1 MLTVT
6 IITPERSLKPYQASH
21 VTFTAVDGEVGVRP
35 GMAPLVAELKIG
47 FALVRTPEGR
57 EIHLALKGGIGQVL
71 NDQVKLFVDAAIDVE
86 SIDLAA
92 VQKRLDELGS
102 ANATDAAVIK
112 RNEIDAT
119 WNLMLQSL
127 ALRKSGGESA
137 ARKAV

>member
-21 VTFTAVDGEVGVRP
+21 VTFTAIDGEVGVRP

-47 FALVRTPEGR
+47 FALVRSPEGK
-57 EIHLALKGGIGQVL
+57 ETILALKGGIGQVL
-71 NDQVKLFVDAAIDVE
+71 NNQVRLFVEAALDVE
-86 SIDLAA
+86 NIDAAA
-92 VQKRLDELGS
+92 VQKALDNLGS
-102 ANATDAAVIK
+102 ANATDAATIK

-127 ALRKSGGESA
+127 IMRRTGESG

>member
-21 VTFTAVDGEVGVRP
+21 VTFTAIDGEVGVRT

-47 FALVRTPEGR
+47 FAMIRSPEGK
-57 EIHLALKGGIGQVL
+57 ETTLALKGGIGQIL
-71 NDQVKLFVDAAIDVE
+71 NDQVRLFVDAALDVE
-86 SIDLAA
+86 HIDPDA
-92 VQKRLDELGS
+92 VQKALDNLGS
-102 ANATDAAVIK
+102 ANATDVATIK
-112 RNEIDAT
+112 RNEVDAT

-127 ALRKSGGESA
+127 IMNRPSNSG